1 MYVLMVRMRC
11 APPRTMA
18 HCARPDVRDRPA
30 TVASATQ
37 VHLSNCASF
46 GKRGQARSR
55 RYKTCWASLANI
67 PTKETRLRS
76 S

>member
-1 MYVLMVRMRC
+1 MSNGPYAVRPFSHDGALRKARC
-11 APPRTMA
+11 KG
-18 HCARPDVRDRPA
+18 PA

-37 VHLSNCASF
+37 VRLSLYGSF

-55 RYKTCWASLANI
+55 RYKPGWASLANI
-67 PTKETRLRS
+67 PTGETRLRS

>member
-1 MYVLMVRMRC
+1 MYVLMVRMRW
-11 APPRTMA
+11 APSRTMA

-37 VHLSNCASF
+37 VHLSNYGSF
-46 GKRGQARSR
+46 RKRVQARSR
-55 RYKTCWASLANI
+55 RYNTSWASLANI
-67 PTKETRLRS
+67 PTGETRLRS